1 MATNPQVLAFHKKI
15 CEKFYNDLVD
25 TLKYDCKQYFV
36 DKMVESVQEAVYD
49 VYQPTKYERRMEDG
63 GLIDPK
69 NFNFQVD
76 LDKDG
81 KITVF
86 MKNMTTGAGHAFYID
101 EGIVSGRDF
110 YDWKRSRAYYLGQQ
124 GKFRRD
130 FYTLMEY
137 KVKGDKKLQQIIQRG
152 MNKRGWQ
159 TN

>member
-1 MATNPQVLAFHKKI
+1 
-15 CEKFYNDLVD
+15 
-25 TLKYDCKQYFV
+25 
-36 DKMVESVQEAVYD
+36 
-49 VYQPTKYERRMEDG
+49 MEDG